1 MNGFR
6 SILRLTRCLEQGF
19 ITVTDSEIV
28 DQQQVIDYV
37 LQTCEQYGWK
47 IEALCFDPNNASK
60 MEMDLSN
67 EGYTVQEVYQSY
79 KHLNEATQGFRE
91 QVYEGN
97 ILYLYNPVLNYAMS
111 NAIVKVNNGYVK
123 VDKDATKKRI
133 DPVDATLCGF
143 KLALYHEWE
152 DYRGM
157 SDAWLESDQ
166 W

>member
-1 MNGFR
+1 
-6 SILRLTRCLEQGF
+6 
-19 ITVTDSEIV
+19 
-28 DQQQVIDYV
+28 
-37 LQTCEQYGWK
+37 
-47 IEALCFDPNNASK
+47 

-143 KLALYHEWE
+143 KLALYHDFE
-152 DYRGM
+152 DYRGL
-157 SDAWLESDQ
+157 SDAWLDED